1 MNQMFRLIAAVA
13 AGAAAM
19 YYLDPVAGRR
29 RRALVRDKGT
39 AVRHGANEY
48 ARIKSRRAANRMR
61 GVVARARSTVSSVS
75 IDDDRLH
82 DRIRAKLGH
91 LVDRPGA
98 VEVDVRDGHVVM
110 TGSVLLGEAAELAD
124 AVSSMRGVA
133 SVENR
138 LTEHAGYGE
147 AIHATSHRVP
157 GRDRARGGDSGAGAG
172 RG

>member
-1 MNQMFRLIAAVA
+1 MNTVFRLIAAVA
-13 AGAAAM
+13 AGAAVM
-19 YYLDPVAGRR
+19 YYLDPAAGRR

-39 AVRHGANEY
+39 AIRHGANDY
-48 ARIKSRRAANRMR
+48 ARVKSRRAANRMR
-61 GVVARARSTVSSVS
+61 GMVARARSTVSPGS

-98 VEVDVRDGHVVM
+98 VEVNVHDGHVVM
-110 TGSVLLGEAAELAD
+110 TGNVLPGEAGELAD

-138 LTEHAGYGE
+138 LESHA
-147 AIHATSHRVP
+147 AQDAQ
-157 GRDRARGGDSGAGAG
+157 
-172 RG
+172 